1 MSRLD
6 AMVSAMNDRPSYH
19 HGDLRSAL
27 LDAAEALL
35 AERGLVG
42 FTLRECA
49 RRAGVSHA
57 APAHHFGNVT
67 GVLTALATRGFER
80 LVEALRSGLAEQDGQ
95 AREGAMI
102 ATTRAYVGF
111 ARREP
116 ELFRLMF
123 RREVLDPEDPAL
135 QAASEAA
142 YAELTN
148 VIRRQRGEPPL
159 DSESLHLLKTTPGLV
174 DDVLVG
180 WSHVHGLAHLLIE
193 GQLDV
198 MTGDD
203 EDAFLACVSATNG
216 DRLGALLRS

>member
-1 MSRLD
+1 MTERT
-6 AMVSAMNDRPSYH
+6 RYH

-27 LDAAEALL
+27 LDAAEGLL

-57 APAHHFGNVT
+57 APAHHFGNAT
-67 GVLTALATRGFER
+67 GMLTALATRGFQR
-80 LVEALRSGLAEQDGQ
+80 LVHALREAMAERSAADP
-95 AREGAMI
+95 EGHMI
-102 ATTRAYVGF
+102 ATIRAYVGF

-123 RREVLDPEDPAL
+123 RREVLDPDDPEL
-135 QAASEAA
+135 MAAAEAT

-148 VIRRQRGEPPL
+148 VIRTQRGEAPL
-159 DSESLHLLKTTPGLV
+159 DPDALSLLKTTPGLV
-174 DDVLVG
+174 EDVLVG
-180 WSHVHGLAHLLIE
+180 WCHVHGLAHLLIE

-203 EDAFLACVSATNG
+203 EDAFLECMGAANG
-216 DRLGALLRS
+216 ARLAALLRP

>member
-1 MSRLD
+1 MTDRSR
-6 AMVSAMNDRPSYH
+6 YH

-67 GVLTALATRGFER
+67 GVFTALATRGFER
-80 LVEALRSGLAEQDGQ
+80 LVQALRSELDGVDT
-95 AREGAMI
+95 AAAGAAMI
-102 ATTRAYVGF
+102 ATGRAYVGF

-123 RREVLDPEDPAL
+123 RRELLDAEDPAL
-135 QAASEAA
+135 CRASEETYAA
-142 YAELTN
+142 LTN
-148 VIRRQRGEPPL
+148 VIRGERGEAPI
-159 DSESLHLLKTTPGLV
+159 DADSLHLLKTTPGLV

-198 MTGDD
+198 MVGDD
-203 EDAFLACVSATNG
+203 EDAFLECVGATNG
-216 DRLGALLRS
+216 ARLGALLRP

>member
-1 MSRLD
+1 
-6 AMVSAMNDRPSYH
+6 MNDRSRYH

-67 GVLTALATRGFER
+67 GVFTALAARGFER
-80 LVEALRSGLAEQDGQ
+80 LVAALRAGIAKQSGHTGSQAEDV
-95 AREGAMI
+95 MI
-102 ATTRAYVGF
+102 ATIRAYIGF

-123 RREVLDPEDPAL
+123 RREVLDAEDPAL
-135 QAASEAA
+135 QAASEAT

-148 VIRRQRGEPPL
+148 VIRTQRGEAPL
-159 DSESLHLLKTTPGLV
+159 DADSLHLLKATPGLV
-174 DDVLVG
+174 DDVLIG

-203 EDAFLACVSATNG
+203 EEDFLACVSASNG
-216 DRLGALLRS
+216 ARLGGLLRP